1 MDSNLQNNQIIP
13 EEVKPEI
20 NVVEPEPTIVKEVN
34 TKAPEKEEFNL
45 VKELKKPLINHEQLF
60 NNLIDKTTDG
70 SGLNKFL
77 IEQRD
82 AYLQREE
89 KAKVNQKAFR
99 AEQKK
104 NNVRKPF
111 FSYIERSY
119 QW

>member
-20 NVVEPEPTIVKEVN
+20 NVVEEEPTIVKEVN

-45 VKELKKPLINHEQLF
+45 VKELKKPVVNYEQLF

-70 SGLNKFL
+70 SGLNNFL

-82 AYLQREE
+82 AYLQRLE

-99 AEQKK
+99 EEQEKTIMQT
-104 NNVRKPF
+104 PAS
-111 FSYIERSY
+111 SY
-119 QW
+119 W